1 MSWVRR
7 SLALAA
13 LVGGILGAPGAGR
26 AATSPLAALDKAL
39 HKQIT
44 AAGRSSGAYVVDVNT
59 GEALFSY
66 SSIVGR
72 LPASVEKLYT
82 TSTAL
87 LRYGPS
93 TRFTTTV
100 LGSGYKDAA
109 GVWHGTLY
117 LKGAGD
123 PTFGW
128 AGFDRQNYGGTGA
141 TIQRLVANLIH
152 TTGITA
158 VQGRIDADASYFDS
172 RRGTPATGYAA
183 SSEVEGQLDGVEF
196 DRGWANFNGTAYQKR
211 PTLFAAHQFASALRM
226 AHVRVP
232 RSTPITAGRAS
243 AGAQTLAAVHGP
255 TIATLIQMTNT
266 PSDNYFAE
274 TLLKDLGARVGGA
287 GSTAAGV
294 GVVRSEIASQFGIFP
309 RFNDGSGLSYYDS
322 TTPQQVV
329 TLLQRMAGNQYFTN
343 SLAAAGETGTLQD
356 VDHGTIAQ
364 GRCRGKTGTLAAV
377 ANVAGYCQARDGHT
391 LAFAFLVNGNT
402 ATNYVHNVLEGRMM
416 VAVANYD
423 G

>member
-13 LVGGILGAPGAGR
+13 LAGAVLATPAAGL
-26 AATSPLAALDKAL
+26 AATSPLAALDTAL
-39 HKQIT
+39 HKQIS
-44 AAGRSSGAYVVDVNT
+44 AAGHASGAYVVDLNT
-59 GEALFSY
+59 GQALFSY
-66 SSIVGR
+66 ASIIGR

-87 LRYGPS
+87 LRYGPG

-100 LGSGYKDAA
+100 LGNGYKDSA

-141 TIQRLVANLIH
+141 TVQRLVANLINA
-152 TTGITA
+152 TGITA

-172 RRGTPATGYAA
+172 HRGTPATGYSA
-183 SSEVEGQLDGVEF
+183 SSEVEGQLNGVEF
-196 DRGWANFNGTAYQKR
+196 DRGWANFSGTAYQKR
-211 PTLFAAHQFASALRM
+211 PALFAAQQFAKALRF

-232 RSTPITAGRAS
+232 RNTPITAGRAS
-243 AGAQTLAAVHGP
+243 AGAQTLAAVRGP

-274 TLLKDLGARVGGA
+274 TLLKDLGARFGGA
-287 GSTAAGV
+287 GTTAAGV

-329 TLLQRMAGNQYFTN
+329 TLLQRMGSNQYFTN
-343 SLAAAGETGTLQD
+343 SLATVGESGTLQS
-356 VDHGTIAQ
+356 VDRRTIAR
-364 GRCRGKTGTLAAV
+364 GHCRGKTGTLAAV

-402 ATNYVHNVLEGRMM
+402 ATDYVHTVLEGRMM
-416 VAVANYD
+416 TAVANYD